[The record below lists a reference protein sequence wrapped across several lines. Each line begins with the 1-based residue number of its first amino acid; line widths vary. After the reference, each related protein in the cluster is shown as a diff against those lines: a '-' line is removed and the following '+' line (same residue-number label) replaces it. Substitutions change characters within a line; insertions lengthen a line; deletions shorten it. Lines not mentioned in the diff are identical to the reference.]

1 MTLPDV
7 IYWDWF
13 THEYCLEKDDIS
25 PPERYIVAYKNHD
38 DTFIERWEV
47 TNNSE
52 GNRLSIAFT
61 EDQYRGDVNLLIKLR
76 QSRFDRYNCK
86 PVRLTSFSIPK
97 RLFEKY
103 FSLALERTNVTKR
116 VEALLERKDNE
127 AS

>member
-7 IYWDWF
+7 IYWDYF
-13 THEYCLEKDDIS
+13 TNEYCLEKDDIS
-25 PPERYIVAYKNHD
+25 PPERYTATYKNYN

-52 GNRLSIAFT
+52 GNKLSIAFT

-76 QSRFDRYNCK
+76 QSQFDRYNCK

-103 FSLALERTNVTKR
+103 FSLALEKTNVIKR

-127 AS
+127 TS